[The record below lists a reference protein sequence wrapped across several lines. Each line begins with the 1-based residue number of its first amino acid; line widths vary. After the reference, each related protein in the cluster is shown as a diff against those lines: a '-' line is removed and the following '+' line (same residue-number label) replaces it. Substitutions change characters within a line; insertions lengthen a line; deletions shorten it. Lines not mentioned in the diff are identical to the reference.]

1 MINQFLIYGL
11 PHFEDEEFNNS
22 LIHTIFVSTCLLN
35 LLVKLLFS
43 VVLMIFKMFLNVM
56 EPLLLVLSVLN
67 THSLDSTLFRNK
79 LPLCYIPFF
88 SPWPTSHSPSVL
100 LFFFNIIKVL
110 ALIFF
115 SVIIITC

>member
-1 MINQFLIYGL
+1 MIYQFLIYGL

-88 SPWPTSHSPSVL
+88 SPGPLPILHQ
-100 LFFFNIIKVL
+100 FYYFFNIIKVL